1 MIAKMIDDDLGLVPA
16 WLREAA
22 DKQAAKDAEQET
34 DLAKARSLIALQR
47 RALSAL
53 DGILTRM
60 LISASPDAPDRA
72 SLITFA
78 HKLCDA
84 AIADPSALREIV
96 RSLEQD
102 FNADDGDQ
110 SFP

>member
-1 MIAKMIDDDLGLVPA
+1 
-16 WLREAA
+16 
-22 DKQAAKDAEQET
+22 
-34 DLAKARSLIALQR
+34 
-47 RALSAL
+47 
-53 DGILTRM
+53 M